1 MTLSA
6 AFRAAESVFLCHDST
21 ALRSAGNAPAIILRR
36 TEQPETGNEYLCK
49 TQRRMNI
56 YTSSTSRESNICV
69 QRLLRPRTAHSQ
81 RLYATRCQSAQYAFP
96 SFHPYLT
103 ALRKSPFRHSIKPI
117 SAHDKAHI
125 GMQKSLFRKPIKPIS
140 QSEAQKSDLLTE
152 IFRPAK
158 MRKSLFRLRINICS
172 LLFYEN
178 ILSKKSQA
186 GNVYLCSS
194 RHFQATLT
202 RAHQKLRRQFAV
214 VPTNL
219 YICIIMT
226 T

>member
-1 MTLSA
+1 MQNSA
-6 AFRAAESVFLCHDST
+6 AD
-21 ALRSAGNAPAIILRR
+21 
-36 TEQPETGNEYLCK
+36 EYLYIVNL
-49 TQRRMNI
+49 TRI
-56 YTSSTSRESNICV
+56 EY
-69 QRLLRPRTAHSQ
+69 LRAKAP
-81 RLYATRCQSAQYAFP
+81 SAAY
-96 SFHPYLT
+96 
-103 ALRKSPFRHSIKPI
+103 SPFSETLRNALSVSAIRFSVIPSVSYRLAKEPI
-117 SAHDKAHI
+117 SSLNKAHI

>member
-1 MTLSA
+1 
-6 AFRAAESVFLCHDST
+6 
-21 ALRSAGNAPAIILRR
+21 
-36 TEQPETGNEYLCK
+36 
-49 TQRRMNI
+49 MNI

-81 RLYATRCQSAQYAFP
+81 RLYATHCQSAQYAFL
-96 SFHPYLT
+96 SFHPYFT
-103 ALRKSPFRHSIKPI
+103 AVRKSPFRHSIKPI
-117 SAHDKAHI
+117 SAPDKAHI

-202 RAHQKLRRQFAV
+202 RARQKLRRQFAV

>member
-1 MTLSA
+1 MQNSA
-6 AFRAAESVFLCHDST
+6 AD
-21 ALRSAGNAPAIILRR
+21 
-36 TEQPETGNEYLCK
+36 EYLYIVNF
-49 TQRRMNI
+49 TRI
-56 YTSSTSRESNICV
+56 EY
-69 QRLLRPRTAHSQ
+69 LRAKAP
-81 RLYATRCQSAQYAFP
+81 SAAYSPFSETLRNALSVSAYAFL

-117 SAHDKAHI
+117 SSPDKAHI